1 MKAEINNSNVAEVIL
16 NGMAEKIRQEG
27 FIPIAPTETGVGKL
41 RLNSKSGVYADLRFV
56 TLTCCTLATGEE
68 EYLMYLPTETA
79 TKVAAAL
86 LKAVAKIKE
95 EEDE

>member
-16 NGMAEKIRQEG
+16 NGLAEKIRQEG

-95 EEDE
+95 EEGE